1 MRTQS
6 IDTSPDAE
14 RVLIG
19 MLRSMP
25 ISKRFSIVQSWS
37 RSMIEAGR
45 FDVHQLY
52 PQATM
57 QEVQLLYAERH
68 YGKDLVNGLR
78 TVLQQRKVQV
88 SDVLD
93 FQAPLRPI
101 VEVFSEL
108 GTAYALSGSLASSLY
123 GMQRATMQFDF
134 VAALSRQHERLI
146 TKRLAS
152 QYFLCEDDVKTA
164 FEQRT
169 SCVLLH
175 IESLFKVVLAL
186 VGPRTLDKEA
196 IGRARFLGLADGLP
210 LIPVLSPEDIVVLQ
224 LRQFKSSGERADD
237 IWYDLIGLL
246 KVQGLALDLSL
257 LECLAATL
265 DVTSLLGRALV
276 DAGLR
281 DT

>member
-1 MRTQS
+1 MKTQS

-19 MLRSMP
+19 MLRSVP
-25 ISKRFSIVQSWS
+25 ISRRFSIVQSWS
-37 RSMIEAGR
+37 RSIIEAGR
-45 FDVHQLY
+45 FDVSQLY

-57 QEVQLLYAERH
+57 QEVRLLYAERH
-68 YGKDLVNGLR
+68 YGKDLVNRLR
-78 TVLQQRKVQV
+78 TALQQRRVQA

-108 GTAYALSGSLASSLY
+108 SIAYALNGSLANSLY

-134 VAALSRQHERLI
+134 VAALSRQHGQLI
-146 TKRLAS
+146 TEQLAS
-152 QYFLCEDDVKTA
+152 QYFFREDDVKTA

-169 SCVLLH
+169 SFVLLH
-175 IESLFKVVLAL
+175 IESLFKVVIAL

-196 IGRARFLGLADGLP
+196 IGRVRFLGLADGLP

-224 LRQFKSSGERADD
+224 LQQFKSSGEQADD

-246 KVQGLALDLSL
+246 KVQGTDLNLSL
-257 LECLAATL
+257 LECLATAL

-281 DT
+281 EE